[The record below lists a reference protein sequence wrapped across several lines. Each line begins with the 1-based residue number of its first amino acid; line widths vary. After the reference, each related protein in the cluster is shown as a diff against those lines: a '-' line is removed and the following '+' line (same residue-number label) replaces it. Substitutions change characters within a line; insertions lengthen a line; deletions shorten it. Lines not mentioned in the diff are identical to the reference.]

1 MSDFMD
7 LARRRY
13 SLRRFDGRPVADED
27 LRLILEAGRLAPTGK
42 NAQPQRI
49 LVVSG
54 DEAMARMATATP
66 YTFGAP
72 MALVV
77 CYDKDEAWVSDD
89 GHAIG
94 EIDATLVLCHMVM
107 EATELGVGSLIVS
120 GYDEATLRAA
130 FEVPDSYGVAAC
142 LLLGHPTKVAH
153 PTWRLHDA
161 RKPLGETVFFGS
173 FAQAKHQE
181 NRR

>member
-1 MSDFMD
+1 MSDFLD

-13 SLRRFDGRPVADED
+13 SLRRFDGRAVDGDD
-27 LRLILEAGRLAPTGK
+27 LRRILEAGRLAPTGK

-54 DEAMARMATATP
+54 DEAMARLATATP
-66 YTFGAP
+66 YTFSAP
-72 MALVV
+72 MALIV
-77 CYDKDEAWVSDD
+77 CYDRDEAWVSDD

-120 GYDEATLRAA
+120 GYDEATLRRA
-130 FEVPDSYGVAAC
+130 FEIPDRYGVAAC
-142 LLLGHPTKVAH
+142 LLLGHPTEAAH
-153 PTWRLHDA
+153 PTRRLHDV
-161 RKPLGETVFFGS
+161 RKPLDETVFFGS
-173 FAQAKHQE
+173 FTQAPQP
-181 NRR
+181 